1 MAIAPPGIA
10 EVLQRAGLPIN
21 ETRGNSG
28 LASSEEI
35 YQAYGGD
42 LAYAAQA
49 INKYACVLEDAVKEL
64 SHYAQVRE
72 AQAMELAQKVQ
83 ADNFILTDLN
93 TLGQWYLDLAAS
105 NGEAKENWREILA
118 AGGSADDFSLL
129 PPSNQRQAPQMGM
142 NGMTGMN
149 PQMAQMQQQ
158 MNPGLNPAALAA
170 QYMQS
175 AAQGTQMPQVQRP
188 EFPQVPTPSNGQGMS
203 PAMLNQ
209 VPPSERWRYIDALS
223 QNGGF
228 RGARL
233 RVA

>member
-10 EVLQRAGLPIN
+10 EVLQRAGIPLN
-21 ETRGNSG
+21 EVRGNAG

-49 INKYACVLEDAVKEL
+49 VNKYACVLEDAIKEL
-64 SHYAQVRE
+64 SQYAQVRD
-72 AQAMELAQKVQ
+72 AQLAEVVQKLQ

-105 NGEAKENWREILA
+105 NGEARENWREILA

-129 PPSNQRQAPQMGM
+129 PQSNGRSNQQMG
-142 NGMTGMN
+142 GMN
-149 PQMAQMQQQ
+149 PAMAQMQQQ
-158 MNPGLNPAALAA
+158 MAPGVNPAAVAA

-175 AAQGTQMPQVQRP
+175 AAQGIQRP
-188 EFPQVPTPSNGQGMS
+188 EFPQVPAPSNGQGMS
-203 PAMLNQ
+203 PEMLSQ
-209 VPPSERWRYIDALS
+209 VPPSERWRYIDQMGVMGAL
-223 QNGGF
+223 
-228 RGARL
+228 RGTRL
-233 RVA
+233 RMG